1 MPTHLRIL
9 HGDHPERVN
18 RDEPKPPNGLP
29 ECPPEVSPAVR
40 EVWQYVVDQLAAMRV
55 VTLADRDALLCF
67 CEAVVIHREAS
78 KVLAQTKILVRTA
91 RSPNVLRR
99 NPALQV

>member
-1 MPTHLRIL
+1 MPRRPMPTHLRIL

-55 VTLADRDALLCF
+55 VSRIPGPNETPPSFRS
-67 CEAVVIHREAS
+67 AS
-78 KVLAQTKILVRTA
+78 AFAKT
-91 RSPNVLRR
+91 
-99 NPALQV
+99 